1 MKETLEKT
9 ATEEQL
15 FIEEVISHIEDGVP
29 RHQLIGVLSQQL
41 MHIKDKPAKPFPITD
56 QEILLESM
64 KDNVCTSYQQRLG
77 FQRGAKF
84 VRELNNK

>member
-1 MKETLEKT
+1 MKETIEK
-9 ATEEQL
+9 ATQERL
-15 FIEEVISHIEDGVP
+15 FIEEVISHIEDGIP
-29 RHQLIGVLSQQL
+29 NHQLIGVLSQQL